1 MQEGVSV
8 AALCRTAGMSRQN
21 YYQERR
27 GRQRRQVEEDLV
39 VDLVQAERQLQP
51 ELGGRKLLVRIRSG
65 LKEAGIQMGRDLFFD
80 LLRSR
85 NLLIQRKKRGK
96 KTTESRHSFRVY
108 RNHYKDL
115 EVTEAHQAW
124 LADLTYI
131 RTEEGFLYLSQISD
145 AASHKIIGY
154 EASDRLEAEGC
165 LASLEQ
171 ALGQLPEG
179 KQPLHHSD
187 RGIQYC
193 CRAYTEKLKEGKL
206 SISMTEENHCYE
218 NAQAERL
225 NGILKQEYGLGAC
238 FRTKAEARQAVD
250 QAVWLYNHLRPHMSL
265 GYRTPSEVHRE
276 AGQKKE
282 KRSKKERKTA

>member
-1 MQEGVSV
+1 
-8 AALCRTAGMSRQN
+8 MSRQN
-21 YYQERR
+21 YYRQQRR
-27 GRQRRQVEEDLV
+27 RKRRQVEEDLV
-39 VDLVQAERQLQP
+39 VELVQAERRLQP
-51 ELGGRKLLVRIRSG
+51 ELGGRKLLVRIRPAFE
-65 LKEAGIQMGRDLFFD
+65 EAGIQLGRDLFFD

-85 NLLIQRKKRGK
+85 NLLIKRKKRGK

-108 RNHYKDL
+108 GNQYQDL
-115 EVTEAHQAW
+115 EVSEAHQAW

-131 RTEEGFLYLSQISD
+131 RSDEGFLYLSQISD
-145 AASHKIIGY
+145 AGTHKIIGY

-171 ALGQLPEG
+171 ALRQLPEG

-187 RGIQYC
+187 RGVQYC
-193 CRAYTEKLKEGKL
+193 CADYIGKLQDRGL

-250 QAVWLYNHLRPHMSL
+250 QAVWLYNELRPHMSL
-265 GYRTPSEVHRE
+265 AYRTPSEVHQM
-276 AGQKKE
+276 A
-282 KRSKKERKTA
+282 A

>member
-1 MQEGVSV
+1 MMQAGVSV
-8 AALCRTAGMSRQN
+8 AALCRTVGMSRQN
-21 YYQERR
+21 YYRQQRR
-27 GRQRRQVEEDLV
+27 RQRRQVEEDLV
-39 VDLVQAERQLQP
+39 VELVQTERQLQP
-51 ELGGRKLLVRIRSG
+51 ELGGRKLLVRIRPG
-65 LKEAGIQMGRDLFFD
+65 LEEAGIQLGRDLFFD

-85 NLLIQRKKRGK
+85 NLLIQRKRRGK
-96 KTTESRHSFRVY
+96 KTTESRHGFQVY

-131 RTEEGFLYLSQISD
+131 RSEEGFLYLSLVSD
-145 AASHKIIGY
+145 ALSRKIIGY

-165 LASLEQ
+165 LTSLEQ
-171 ALGQLPEG
+171 AMGQLPEG
-179 KQPLHHSD
+179 KRPLHHSD

-193 CRAYTEKLKEGKL
+193 CRAYTEKLQGREL

-250 QAVWLYNHLRPHMSL
+250 QAVWLYNELRPHMSL
-265 GYRTPSEVHRE
+265 GYRTPSEVHAE
-276 AGQKKE
+276 A
-282 KRSKKERKTA
+282 A

>member
-1 MQEGVSV
+1 
-8 AALCRTAGMSRQN
+8 MSRQN
-21 YYQERR
+21 YYRQQRR
-27 GRQRRQVEEDLV
+27 RQRRQVEEELV
-39 VDLVQAERQLQP
+39 VEFVRAERQLQP
-51 ELGGRKLLVRIRSG
+51 ELGGRKLLVRIRPG
-65 LKEAGIQMGRDLFFD
+65 LEEAGIEMGRDRFFEV
-80 LLRSR
+80 LRDH
-85 NLLIQRKKRGK
+85 NLLIQRKRGRK

-145 AASHKIIGY
+145 AGTHKVIGY

-165 LASLEQ
+165 LCSLEQ
-171 ALGQLPEG
+171 AIGQLPEG
-179 KQPLHHSD
+179 RRPLHHSD
-187 RGIQYC
+187 RGVQYC
-193 CRAYTEKLKEGKL
+193 CSDYVGKLQDRGL

-250 QAVWLYNHLRPHMSL
+250 QAVWLYNELRPHMSL
-265 GYRTPSEVHRE
+265 GYRTPSEVHQM
-276 AGQKKE
+276 A
-282 KRSKKERKTA
+282 A

>member
-1 MQEGVSV
+1 MSGLGCRLTRLDFDVFTLISHALAFVGFGFADGTDLGGKLAHLLLV
-8 AALCRTAGMSRQN
+8 AAFHQDMC
-21 YYQERR
+21 
-27 GRQRRQVEEDLV
+27 
-39 VDLVQAERQLQP
+39 
-51 ELGGRKLLVRIRSG
+51 LVRATD
-65 LKEAGIQMGRDLFFD
+65 LKARRDLFFD

-85 NLLIQRKKRGK
+85 NLLIQRKRRGK
-96 KTTESRHSFRVY
+96 KTTESRHGFQVY

-131 RTEEGFLYLSQISD
+131 RSEEGFLYLSLVSD
-145 AASHKIIGY
+145 ALSRKIIGY

-171 ALGQLPEG
+171 AMGQLPEG
-179 KQPLHHSD
+179 KRPLHHSD

-193 CRAYTEKLKEGKL
+193 CRAYTEKLQGREL

-250 QAVWLYNHLRPHMSL
+250 QAVWLYNELRPHMSL
-265 GYRTPSEVHRE
+265 GYRTPSEVHAE
-276 AGQKKE
+276 A
-282 KRSKKERKTA
+282 A